1 MERLRSC
8 RTLANVDE
16 AEHYLN
22 EAQRCRDLA
31 GNAPNG
37 RLARRWNEL
46 ADQYIILA
54 EAITARRR
62 VQSSRTAMQQPVQA
76 PQGKLKNR

>member
-1 MERLRSC
+1 M
-8 RTLANVDE
+8 DE
-16 AEHYLN
+16 AEHYVN

-31 GNAPNG
+31 GNAPNA

-54 EAITARRR
+54 EAIAARRR
-62 VQSSRTAMQQPVQA
+62 VRSSRTAMQQQAVQA